1 MESSESSDDDGGE
14 ARVGERSDS
23 EDTSSKYSE
32 SPKSSEGGLRAH
44 LHLLSP
50 RQGQPRPLLRLAMV
64 CWRRRERKKKATD
77 DRRMSE
83 ENNGAS
89 RLFIEAGG
97 DRPHPTTLAEQ
108 LQYLKINSSRLK
120 MS

>member
-1 MESSESSDDDGGE
+1 MERQYARAAVESPMESSESSDDDGGE
-14 ARVGERSDS
+14 ARAGERFDS
-23 EDTSSKYSE
+23 EDT
-32 SPKSSEGGLRAH
+32 

-50 RQGQPRPLLRLAMV
+50 RQGQPRPLLPLAMV
-64 CWRRRERKKKATD
+64 CWRRRERKKKAID

-89 RLFIEAGG
+89 RLFIEARG

-108 LQYLKINSSRLK
+108 LQYLIINSSRLK